1 MCHDLVRF
9 SCSESESHPISIDY
23 TFNMGQYKVTPVVYK
38 QLFLRTKRYGTG
50 PVFIG
55 PTMIHHKKDVDT
67 YKVPASTCAS
77 NCKGLTNAKKIRHRW
92 RGRTGSNLENRAYK
106 ATHLRCVRHF
116 EGSCKQKLHEIGIRD
131 AKSQKSFL
139 DLVLLSS
146 RKN

>member
-67 YKVPASTCAS
+67 YKVPASTCVS
-77 NCKGLTNAKKIRHRW
+77 NCKGLTNAKGFVTDGEEELVQTWKTELTRLRIC
-92 RGRTGSNLENRAYK
+92 GVSVISKAAANRSYTK
-106 ATHLRCVRHF
+106 
-116 EGSCKQKLHEIGIRD
+116 
-131 AKSQKSFL
+131 
-139 DLVLLSS
+139 
-146 RKN
+146 